1 MLPTEHTEQMEKNR
15 MSELTDMTAA
25 ARPVRLCGKEYLLSP
40 MSLGDFAEFDAWAEE
55 QFWQKKQG
63 RVARMPEEMR
73 AKLLERAFDEFDEAR
88 VSVRAMMT
96 IAGTARLVWL
106 SLRKCHPAVTPEQ
119 AAELVTLETRVMVQ
133 ATLDKL
139 NGLESDAKGGEG
151 KPDPPARK
159 AAKKGGARGKQPSES

>member
-1 MLPTEHTEQMEKNR
+1 

-25 ARPVRLCGKEYLLSP
+25 ARPVTLCGVGYLLSP
-40 MSLGDFAEFDAWAEE
+40 LSLGDFAEFDAWAEE
-55 QFWQKKQG
+55 EFWKKTQR

-73 AKLLERAFDEFDEAR
+73 AELLRQAFDEFDEAR

-106 SLRKCHPAVTPEQ
+106 SLRKQHPHLGAEQ
-119 AAELVTLETRVMVQ
+119 AAELVTLETREMVQ

-139 NGLESDAKGGEG
+139 NGLEPGKPDGEG
-151 KPDPPARK
+151 KPDPPAGK
-159 AAKKGGARGKQPSES
+159 AAKKGGARGRQRSES